1 MDLIILFL
9 ILPNLTASKVA
20 VLGCQWGDEGKGK
33 LVDLLGSNADL
44 IVRATGGANAG
55 HTIYTEGQKFVFH
68 LVPSGILHPNTKC
81 IIGNGC
87 VVHMETLISELTN
100 LETYNIDYS
109 KRFFISDNASV
120 LLDIHKFLDGRSEE
134 KLKDKKIGTTK
145 RGIGP
150 CYADKIS
157 RFGLK
162 FSDLFTPLL
171 AKEKIKNLINIHNLQ
186 NDFDANELFNK
197 TIDEFSKLSDFVCDT
212 IKLIKEAHINQQ
224 KIVFEGANGALLDI
238 DHGTY
243 PFVTSSN
250 STLGGLATGTGFPAN
265 KMEHVIGI
273 VKAYTTRV
281 GGGPFPSEL
290 EDEVGQKLR
299 DNGHEYGSTTGRP
312 RRCGYL
318 DLAQLKH
325 IMFINGVDSINLTK
339 LDVLSGITD
348 LKILTEYHL
357 DGQKIEMIPNDPKKL
372 EKLECK
378 FVELKGFDEDISKCK
393 SFEDLPK
400 NAQDYVKFIEDF
412 LSVPIKYIG
421 VGTDRNDMI
430 LI

>member
-1 MDLIILFL
+1 M

-33 LVDLLGSNADL
+33 LVDLLGANSDL

-55 HTIYTEGQKFVFH
+55 HTIYTQGQKFVFH

-100 LETYNIDYS
+100 LETYDINYAH
-109 KRFFISDNASV
+109 RFFISENASV
-120 LLDIHKFLDGRSEE
+120 LLDIHKFLDGKSED
-134 KLKDKKIGTTK
+134 KLEDKKIGTTK

-157 RFGLK
+157 RYGLK
-162 FSDLFTPLL
+162 FSDLFNPELTLG
-171 AKEKIKNLINIHNLQ
+171 KIENLIRIHNLEK
-186 NDFDANELFNK
+186 DFNPVDVFNK
-197 TIDEFSKLSDFVCDT
+197 TMSEFSKLSSFVCDT
-212 IKLIKEAHINQQ
+212 IQIQKDAFKSNQ

-250 STLGGLATGTGFPAN
+250 STLGGLATGTGFPVN
-265 KMEHVIGI
+265 KIDHVIGI

-281 GGGPFPSEL
+281 GSGPFPSEL
-290 EDEVGQKLR
+290 ENEVGQKLR

-339 LDVLSGITD
+339 LDVLSGVPN
-348 LKILTEYHL
+348 LRILTEYSL
-357 DGQKIEMIPNDPKKL
+357 NGKKVEMIPNDPELINKL
-372 EKLECK
+372 DCK
-378 FVELKGFDEDISKCK
+378 YQDFLGFDEDISKCNT
-393 SFEDLPK
+393 FDELPV
-400 NAQDYVKFIEDF
+400 NAQKYVKFIEEF
-412 LSVPIKYIG
+412 LEVPIKYIG

>member
-1 MDLIILFL
+1 M

-68 LVPSGILHPNTKC
+68 LVPSGILHPNTSC

-87 VVHMETLISELTN
+87 VVHMETLISELSN
-100 LETYNIDYS
+100 LDSYQIEYS
-109 KRFFISDNASV
+109 DRFYISENASV
-120 LLDIHKFLDGRSEE
+120 LLDIHKFLDGKSED

-162 FSDLFTPLL
+162 FSDLFNPDLTLS
-171 AKEKIKNLINIHNLQ
+171 KIRNLINLHNLES
-186 NDFDANELFNK
+186 DFDATQLYNK
-197 TIDEFSKLSDFVCDT
+197 TMSEFEKLSKFVCDT
-212 IKLIKEAHINQQ
+212 IQILNDAHDSNK

-250 STLGGLATGTGFPAN
+250 STLGGLGTGTGFPIN
-265 KMEHVIGI
+265 KMDHVIGI

-290 EDEVGQKLR
+290 ENAVGQKLR
-299 DNGHEYGSTTGRP
+299 DNGNEYGSTTGRP

-325 IMFINGVDSINLTK
+325 IIFINGIDSINLTK
-339 LDVLSGITD
+339 LDVLSGVHD
-348 LKILTEYHL
+348 LKILTDYTL
-357 DGQKIEMIPNDPKKL
+357 NGKKIKMIPNDPKL
-372 EKLECK
+372 IEKLECK
-378 FVELKGFDEDISKCK
+378 YVDFPGFDEDISKCK
-393 SFEDLPK
+393 TFDDLPK
-400 NAQDYVKFIEDF
+400 NAKDYVKYIEDF
-412 LSVPIKYIG
+412 LNVPIKYIG

>member
-1 MDLIILFL
+1 MDLIILFM

-55 HTIYTEGQKFVFH
+55 HTIYTEGKKFVFH

-162 FSDLFTPLL
+162 FSDLFTPSL

-197 TIDEFSKLSDFVCDT
+197 TMDEFSKLSDFVCDT

-400 NAQDYVKFIEDF
+400 NAKDYVKFIEDF